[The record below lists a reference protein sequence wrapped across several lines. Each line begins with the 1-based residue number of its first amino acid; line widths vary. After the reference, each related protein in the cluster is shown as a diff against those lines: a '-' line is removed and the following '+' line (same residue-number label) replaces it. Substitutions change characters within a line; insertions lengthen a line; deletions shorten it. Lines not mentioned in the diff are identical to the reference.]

1 MAKSKKQTSTQK
13 FIEIQDIKEDVVLLP
28 KGEAC
33 MVIEIEATNFDLLSM
48 EEQQA
53 KIGSYAALLN
63 SLSFPIQ
70 ILIRNKRVDVTTYL
84 KYLDDESQKIQND
97 RLASFVQQY
106 KAFVQEM
113 IKVNT
118 VLDKKFYMIIPF
130 SPLEKGATAVLQQG
144 DLFAQAK
151 AALHSKAEGMLTQL
165 ARLSLRAKSLDN
177 AELIQLFYDVYNPD
191 QTEVAQTEAVDL
203 QPVATFAR

>member
-1 MAKSKKQTSTQK
+1 MAKDKKQTSTQK

-28 KGEAC
+28 RGEAC

-70 ILIRNKRVDVTTYL
+70 ILIRNKRVDVTAYL

-106 KAFVQEM
+106 KVFVQEM

-130 SPLEKGATAVLQQG
+130 SPLEKGATALLQQG